1 MPFFSKKKT
10 TTGEYEIYNGRTG
23 QIYSK
28 YTNHDKAQHELLNLR
43 MAYHI
48 GMEDLGDDMNKH
60 IAKSIADHHKKWI
73 KGLLGKKYIIEG
85 GSRKSSTKK
94 YKKNSHKKTRRA

>member
-1 MPFFSKKKT
+1 MPFFSKKNS
-10 TTGEYEIYNGRTG
+10 TTGDYEIYNGRTG

-28 YTNHDKAQHELLNLR
+28 YSNHDKAQHELLNLR

-60 IAKSIADHHKKWI
+60 IAKSILNHHNKWI

-85 GSRKSSTKK
+85 GSRKSSTKRI
-94 YKKNSHKKTRRA
+94 NNRNKKTRRA

>member
-28 YTNHDKAQHELLNLR
+28 YSSSDKAQHELLNLR
-43 MAYHI
+43 MAYHM
-48 GMEDLGDDMNKH
+48 GMEDLGNDINKQ
-60 IAKSIADHHKKWI
+60 IEKLTKTHHKKWL

-94 YKKNSHKKTRRA
+94 YKNNGHKKTRRA